1 MEKIGEIFYF
11 FGWRATLGLLNRCFG
26 VLEPRAEM
34 PRVVWEVLIRL
45 YNRSAWYI
53 IGVETKEV

>member
-1 MEKIGEIFYF
+1 M
-11 FGWRATLGLLNRCFG
+11 GLLNRCFG
-26 VLEPRAEM
+26 VLEPTAEM